1 MDAVIIAAGYGS
13 RLAAL
18 SPSKPLTPV
27 CGVPMIEIGIRQA
40 MAAGITR
47 VVVVTGHRAEQVEA
61 FLAALAERLT
71 IAIYPVRI
79 ADWSVPN
86 GYSVIAG
93 AAQCPGNYLL
103 MMADHLFESDLLAGL
118 LATGS
123 ETRDVTLAIDR
134 HVDSPLVD
142 PDDATWVKTDPNGYI
157 TAIGKTIAPYDAVD
171 CGAFLA
177 TPQLARA
184 ISEAIA
190 AGKSGSLSDGMQ
202 ALADRGRAATF
213 DIAGAW
219 WMDVDDP
226 RAHAFAE
233 ELAPKYLNAALVQG
247 NIAGDEIIK
256 MIATQPVQF
265 KLEPDDIQKL
275 KLGGDT
281 TSDRLKQARSLL
293 GGED

>member
-40 MAAGITR
+40 MAAGVTR
-47 VVVVTGHRAEQVEA
+47 VVVVTGHKADAVEA
-61 FLAALAERLT
+61 FLADLARRLPVT
-71 IAIYPVRI
+71 IEPVRVP
-79 ADWSVPN
+79 DWSKPN

-93 AAQCPGNYLL
+93 AARCAGDYLL
-103 MMADHLFESDLLAGL
+103 MMADHLFERDLLAGL

-134 HVDSPLVD
+134 YVDNPLVD
-142 PDDATWVKTDPNGYI
+142 PDDATWVKTDAAGRI
-157 TAIGKTIAPYDAVD
+157 LAIGKAIAPYDAVD

-177 TPQLARA
+177 TPRLADA
-184 ISEAIA
+184 IREAIA

-202 ALADRGRAATF
+202 ALANRGRASTHEV
-213 DIAGAW
+213 DGGW

-226 RAHAFAE
+226 RAHALAE
-233 ELAPKYLNAALVQG
+233 KLAPHHLGAALVRG
-247 NIAGDEIIK
+247 
-256 MIATQPVQF
+256 
-265 KLEPDDIQKL
+265 
-275 KLGGDT
+275 
-281 TSDRLKQARSLL
+281 
-293 GGED
+293 